1 MEVLVINIH
10 IMKRLILILTC
21 VLCLTAC
28 TKTVYVDS
36 ETGKPV
42 NVESKSI
49 QTESFIDL
57 ETIVEN
63 SGFFKGQCVYRDR
76 HTDVLYF
83 QFGEGYQGGI
93 TPIAK
98 PDGTFLTYK
107 EWKETR

>member
-1 MEVLVINIH
+1 MINIH
-10 IMKRLILILTC
+10 TMKRLVLILAC
-21 VLCLTAC
+21 ALCLTAC
-28 TKTVYVDS
+28 TKTIYVDS

-49 QTESFIDL
+49 QVESFIDL
-57 ETIVEN
+57 ETIVE
-63 SGFFKGQCVYRDR
+63 SSVRLTRQYVCRDR
-76 HTDVLYF
+76 HTDVLYLR
-83 QFGEGYQGGI
+83 FGENYQGGI

>member
-1 MEVLVINIH
+1 MINIH
-10 IMKRLILILTC
+10 IMKRFILILAC
-21 VLCLTAC
+21 ALCLTAC
-28 TKTVYVDS
+28 TKTIYVDS
-36 ETGKPV
+36 EDGKPV

-49 QTESFIDL
+49 QVESFIDL

-63 SGFFKGQCVYRDR
+63 SGTFTTNQYVYRDR
-76 HTDVLYF
+76 HTDILYF
-83 QFGEGYQGGI
+83 RFTDGYKGGI

>member
-10 IMKRLILILTC
+10 IMKRLILILAC
-21 VLCLTAC
+21 ALCLTAC
-28 TKTVYVDS
+28 TKTIYVDS

-49 QTESFIDL
+49 QVESFIDL
-57 ETIVEN
+57 ETIVE
-63 SGFFKGQCVYRDR
+63 SSEFYTSSCVYRDK
-76 HTDVLYF
+76 HTDILYF
-83 QFGEGYQGGI
+83 RFSEGHQGGI

>member
-10 IMKRLILILTC
+10 IMKRLILILAC
-21 VLCLTAC
+21 ALCLTAC
-28 TKTVYVDS
+28 TKTIYVDS

-49 QTESFIDL
+49 QVESFIDL
-57 ETIVEN
+57 ETIVES
-63 SGFFKGQCVYRDR
+63 SGFFTGSCVYRDK
-76 HTDVLYF
+76 HTDILYF
-83 QFGEGYQGGI
+83 RFSEGHQGGI